1 MEIKGAAQNVYL
13 KKKMKLNT
21 YMKKTKTQTIKE
33 IIKKWQSYLG
43 LLDWT
48 ITTERIDP
56 GQIIYNG
63 ETYFIGI
70 STTPENLRGIIYHDV
85 DLYEEA
91 ILHELLHVR
100 YPKKNEDW
108 IVNKTDQILID

>member
-1 MEIKGAAQNVYL
+1 MYKPYVKHNV
-13 KKKMKLNT
+13 MKDLIT
-21 YMKKTKTQTIKE
+21 
-33 IIKKWQSYLG
+33 KWQDYLG
-43 LLDWT
+43 LLDWN

-56 GQIIYNG
+56 KQVMYNG

-70 STTPENLRGIIYHDV
+70 STDPDALSGTIYHDV

-100 YPKKNEDW
+100 YPERNEDW
-108 IVNKTDQILID
+108 IVNKTDEILNEHDELCSTKTERK

>member
-1 MEIKGAAQNVYL
+1 MYKPYVKHRI
-13 KKKMKLNT
+13 MKEL
-21 YMKKTKTQTIKE
+21 
-33 IIKKWQSYLG
+33 IKKWQTYLD

-48 ITTERIDP
+48 IVTKRIDP
-56 GQIIYNG
+56 KQVMYNG

-70 STTPENLRGIIYHDV
+70 SADIDTLCGIIYHDI

-100 YPKKNEDW
+100 YPNKSEEW
-108 IVNKTDQILID
+108 IVNKTDEILNEHDELCSTKTERK

>member
-1 MEIKGAAQNVYL
+1 MN
-13 KKKMKLNT
+13 KMNREL
-21 YMKKTKTQTIKE
+21 
-33 IIKKWQSYLG
+33 IKKWQDHLG

-63 ETYFIGI
+63 ETYFIGM
-70 STTPENLRGIIYHDV
+70 STTPKDLKGTIYHDI

-108 IVNKTDQILID
+108 IVNKTDEILNQTKKMSTRSSIG